1 MVIRRKHTFT
11 MPTTAKNLTQ
21 SSRASGKL
29 AKDKNP
35 ASKPIGVAKPRLGF
49 ARNWAWIAENAFD
62 EDLRP

>member
-1 MVIRRKHTFT
+1 